1 MSFPYKT
8 EHVCAKRFVHIIAS
22 FHPGN
27 HEVELFRACFILGGL
42 QSLSVSSGTYT
53 LGPGNG
59 LAKLIVPNEALSQNK
74 ELGIRYA
81 TLLDGPFY
89 IPEGYYIV
97 SSVLYIDYDTCLV
110 NKPFELLLN
119 HWYAGKDRQKTMT
132 FLKASHVANKDD
144 LFHFEKFGRGLFSE
158 EQQFGVL
165 KLHDHLCLICCAV
178 ERTHQF
184 YPPMTCRIVML
195 TKQVETDIVLFALYL
210 TFDDAAWIKV
220 SNQILIAAKLASACC
235 TEAECTYYVICHRHT
250 PYFRL
255 SMSML

>member
-1 MSFPYKT
+1 MRT
-8 EHVCAKRFVHIIAS
+8 DHVCTKRCVHIIAS
-22 FHPGN
+22 FHSEN
-27 HEVELFRACFILGGL
+27 HEVELSRSCFILGGL
-42 QSLSVSSGTYT
+42 QSLNVSSGTYT
-53 LGPGNG
+53 LGPGNSST
-59 LAKLIVPNEALSQNK
+59 KLVVPNEALSHSK
-74 ELGIRYA
+74 DLGIRYA

-89 IPEGYYIV
+89 IPEDYYIV

-132 FLKASHVANKDD
+132 FLKAPHVANEDG
-144 LFHFEKFGRGLFSE
+144 LFHFEKFGRGLFSD

-165 KLHDHLCLICCAV
+165 KLQDHLCLICCAV

-210 TFDDAAWIKV
+210 TFNDAAWIKV
-220 SNQILIAAKLASACC
+220 SNQILIAAKHACC
-235 TEAECTYYVICHRHT
+235 TEAECTYYVTYLLPTHSI
-250 PYFRL
+250 L
-255 SMSML
+255 

>member
-1 MSFPYKT
+1 MST
-8 EHVCAKRFVHIIAS
+8 LIIAS

-27 HEVELFRACFILGGL
+27 RIVELFRACFILGGL
-42 QSLSVSSGTYT
+42 QSLNISSGTDYT

-59 LAKLIVPNEALSQNK
+59 LAKLVVPNEAFPQCK
-74 ELGIRYA
+74 ELEIRYA

-89 IPEGYYIV
+89 IPEDYYIV

-132 FLKASHVANKDD
+132 FLKAPHVANEDG
-144 LFHFEKFGRGLFSE
+144 LFHFEKFGRGLFSD

-165 KLHDHLCLICCAV
+165 KLQDHLCLICCAV
-178 ERTHQF
+178 ESTHQF

-220 SNQILIAAKLASACC
+220 SNQIIIAAKHACC
-235 TEAECTYYVICHRHT
+235 TEAECTYYVTYLLPTHSI
-250 PYFRL
+250 L
-255 SMSML
+255 